1 MKVGINKTKGRTA
14 AAIKASETVNKAGG
28 VAYEVKDP
36 VARMLHIVGQM
47 FGEPTY
53 YKDADSDTQERTS
66 EAQAVIDTA
75 QEIASGKQWADL
87 LPIAAW
93 ARTELHMR
101 TTPIVIFAVAAEFL
115 PKNPLAKRDD
125 GRAHLRVYA
134 KSILQRADEPR
145 LAFAAWT
152 ALYGQA
158 DVKGVRQAMV
168 PNSLKRA
175 ISDRLATTPENLLA
189 KYNYDGSPSLAD
201 TIRATDST
209 LVRHPKFMYFVNR
222 EKWLPKAKE
231 TPTLQAR
238 YELARCE
245 SLTDKA
251 RELISASHATWEDV
265 ISQFG
270 SLKETWEAVIPQMG
284 YMAVIRN
291 LRNFIE
297 AGVDLVAA
305 GVLKKLTDPEQ
316 VQSSRQLPFRFLS
329 AARAVGGA
337 PEGRISGVRSV
348 KANKVVDAID
358 EALTVMVKGL
368 PTIPGKTAFF
378 LDNSGSMSAPISK
391 DSTVTMV
398 DAGNL
403 LGALFGLKSEDSI
416 ICAFTDKPYPVEM
429 RKADS
434 VLTNMERLNEAGGN
448 GSSTNAWLCPPLLRT
463 KGFKA
468 DRIVLISDGQCWDS
482 TGYYGG
488 GSASFRSAVEAYRKW
503 AGKDTWVHSIN
514 LCGTVQSQMSEKDKN
529 VNLLSGFS
537 DKVLDMICVAEGI
550 VDGKVDKARAVP
562 PLDEIRRSVRPFE
575 RAVRM

>member
-1 MKVGINKTKGRTA
+1 MKVGIKKNKSVA
-14 AAIKASETVNKAGG
+14 PESTVNKAGG

-53 YKDADSDTQERTS
+53 YKDADADTQERTS

-75 QEIASGKQWADL
+75 QEIASGEQWADL

-101 TTPIVIFAVAAEFL
+101 TTPVVLFAVAAEFL
-115 PKNPLAKRDD
+115 SRNPLAKRED

-145 LAFAAWT
+145 LAFAAWR
-152 ALYGQA
+152 ALYGKVDA
-158 DVKGVRQAMV
+158 KGLRKAVV
-168 PNSLKRA
+168 PNALKRA
-175 ISDRLATTPENLLA
+175 IADCLATTPENLLA
-189 KYNYDGSPSLAD
+189 KYNYDGSPTLAD
-201 TIRATDST
+201 TIRASNPA
-209 LVRHPKFMYFVNR
+209 LVKQPKFMFFVNR
-222 EKWLPKAKE
+222 EKWLPKAAE
-231 TPTLQAR
+231 TPTLKAR
-238 YELARCE
+238 YDLARCKTLNDE
-245 SLTDKA
+245 A
-251 RELISASHATWEDV
+251 RQLIVASHATWEDV

-270 SLKETWEAVIPQMG
+270 STKETWEAVIPQMG
-284 YMAVIRN
+284 YMALIRN

-297 AGVDLVAA
+297 AGVDLVAT
-305 GVLKKLTDPEQ
+305 GVLAKLTDPEQ

-337 PEGRISGVRSV
+337 PSGRVVGIRSA
-348 KANKVVDAID
+348 KATNVIDAID
-358 EALTVMVKGL
+358 EALTVMVRAL
-368 PTIPGKTAFF
+368 PSIPGKTAFF
-378 LDNSGSMSAPISK
+378 LDNSGSMSSPLSK
-391 DSTVTMV
+391 DSTVSMV

-403 LGALFGLKSEDSI
+403 LGALFGLKSEDSV
-416 ICAFTDKPYPVEM
+416 ICAFTDKPYPAEM

-434 VLTNMERLNEAGGN
+434 VLTNMGRLSEAGGD
-448 GSSTNAWLCPPLLRT
+448 GGSTNAHLCPPFLRT

-468 DRIVLISDGQCWDS
+468 DRIILISDMQCWDS

-488 GSASFRSAVEAYRKW
+488 GFRDAVEAYRKW

-514 LCGTVQSQMSEKDKN
+514 VAGTVQSQMSERDKN

-537 DKVLDMICVAEGI
+537 DKILDMICAAEGI
-550 VDGKVDKARAVP
+550 VDGKVDKARAVLP
-562 PLDEIRRSVRPFE
+562 IEKIREKYVL
-575 RAVRM
+575 